1 MAGVAAHFHWE
12 IPFVPAAVGV
22 NTAVTAVPSIVP
34 PAVTTPSVAPTLK
47 LVTYLV
53 EVKELP
59 QVSRLEKPE
68 DCTISVTQVRAL
80 EAAKTTSDIL
90 AFAV

>member
-22 NTAVTAVPSIVP
+22 NTAVTAAPSIVP
-34 PAVTTPSVAPTLK
+34 LAVTFPSVAPTDND
-47 LVTYLV
+47 VTYFV
-53 EVKELP
+53 EVKELA